1 MSACM
6 FNITDKNPNEVAGF
20 GGCLCSDAKI
30 VAQKGPFVV
39 FYGTEML
46 QPKNPYPVL
55 CAGCA
60 GAFVA
65 KFTDANVPEA
75 EVVGALPAPTEV
87 APAADPAPAIFSA
100 AAQPKARRS
109 AEATAIL
116 DGEPIIDDTDAF

>member
-30 VAQKGPFVV
+30 NAQKGPFVV

-60 GAFVA
+60 DAFVA

-75 EVVGALPAPTEV
+75 VVVGATTE
-87 APAADPAPAIFSA
+87 AASAADPAPAIFSA

>member
-6 FNITDKNPNEVAGF
+6 FNITDKNPNVVAGF

-55 CAGCA
+55 CFGCA
-60 GAFVA
+60 GAFADKVA
-65 KFTDANVPEA
+65 GANVPEA
-75 EVVGALPAPTEV
+75 EVVGEPPAPTEV
-87 APAADPAPAIFSA
+87 VPDPAAGIFSE